1 VIGRRRLIVLAAAV
15 GVGVAGISIAA
26 ARPQQSLDK
35 TRWIVFSG
43 LRDSAGNEQLFRISP
58 SGDGLRQLTSGRLP
72 SEAPAFSPN
81 GGRVAFARLGAG
93 IFSMYPDGTGLRRL
107 TTNPRDSFPSWSP
120 NGKQIAFIRPFASG
134 WKLYVMSASGADER
148 ALPKAPPAGR
158 PSWTPHGLFI
168 PTEGDL
174 AKIDPKS
181 GSILKFY
188 GAFIDASVGLS
199 STAVAP
205 GASSITFVGSRAPNP
220 GDKDCGEGVPCPKFA
235 LYIESL
241 NPTKKPK
248 ILAKDA
254 GVGSFSR
261 DGKSVAYVVR
271 NQLVIRALK
280 SNTEKA
286 LTTEHVSPTSSAPPA
301 WR

>member
-1 VIGRRRLIVLAAAV
+1 VIERRKLIVLAVAVAA
-15 GVGVAGISIAA
+15 GAAGISIAA

-43 LRDSAGNEQLFRISP
+43 LRDSAGTEQLFRISP

-81 GGRVAFARLGAG
+81 GGRIAFAKLGAG
-93 IFSMYPDGTGLRRL
+93 IFSMYPDGMGLRRL
-107 TTNPRDSFPSWSP
+107 TTNPRDAFPAWSP
-120 NGKQIAFIRPFASG
+120 NGKQIAFIRPFKTG
-134 WKLYVMSASGADER
+134 WKLYVMSASGAGER

-158 PSWTPHGLFI
+158 PSWTSRGLFV

-174 AKIDPKS
+174 AKIDPVS
-181 GSILKFY
+181 GRVQKLF

-199 STAVAP
+199 SVAVAP
-205 GASSITFVGSRAPNP
+205 DTSSIMFVGSRAPNP

-241 NPTKKPK
+241 NPTKRPK
-248 ILAKDA
+248 ILTKDA
-254 GVGSFSR
+254 GVGSYSR
-261 DGKSVAYVVR
+261 DGKSVAYVIR
-271 NQLVIRALK
+271 NQLVTRSLK
-280 SNTEKA
+280 STVEKA
-286 LTTEHVSPTSSAPPA
+286 FTTEHVTPTSSAPPA

>member
-1 VIGRRRLIVLAAAV
+1 VIGRRKLIVVAAV
-15 GVGVAGISIAA
+15 VGIAVAAISVAA
-26 ARPQQSLDK
+26 GQPQRSLDK
-35 TRWIVFSG
+35 TEWIVFSG
-43 LRDSAGNEQLFRISP
+43 LRDSAGTEQLFRISP
-58 SGDGLRQLTSGRLP
+58 SGEGLRQLTNGSLP

-81 GGRVAFARLGAG
+81 GGRIAFARLGAG

-107 TTNPRDSFPSWSP
+107 TTNPRDAFPTWSP
-120 NGKQIAFIRPFASG
+120 NGRQIAFIRPFKTG
-134 WKLYVMSASGADER
+134 WKLYVMAASGAGER

-174 AKIDPKS
+174 ARIDPTS
-181 GSILKFY
+181 GRVVKFY

-205 GASSITFVGSRAPNP
+205 GGSSITFVGSRAPNP

-235 LYIESL
+235 LYLESL
-241 NPTKKPK
+241 SPTKKPK
-248 ILAKDA
+248 ILVKDA
-254 GVGSFSR
+254 GVGAYSR
-261 DGKSVAYVVR
+261 DGKNVAYVIR
-271 NQLVIRALK
+271 NQLVIRSLK
-280 SNTEKA
+280 SGTEKE